1 MARWRQVIELVMTD
15 EEIRKLAAIS
25 HSRKKMIPLFVDH
38 ANFEITIEGC
48 SCDRLPWDHENKL
61 GHRCLGAAWF
71 MKE

>member
-1 MARWRQVIELVMTD
+1 
-15 EEIRKLAAIS
+15 
-25 HSRKKMIPLFVDH
+25 MIPLFVDH